1 MNLKYSMI
9 LMKLANSV
17 LLSKFSCVQ
26 KRLVLLRR
34 VICRIY
40 NLSLIDHNTDFRT
53 ASKRNVMII
62 TNVDTVPGQQIVE
75 YFGLVS
81 GSANR
86 IEASKYP

>member
-1 MNLKYSMI
+1 
-9 LMKLANSV
+9 
-17 LLSKFSCVQ
+17 
-26 KRLVLLRR
+26 
-34 VICRIY
+34 
-40 NLSLIDHNTDFRT
+40 
-53 ASKRNVMII
+53 MII